1 MTDQGE
7 DQADFLIQT
16 RLETPGG
23 PQLQGD
29 RGDAVIRG
37 TQKQLDAAAS
47 LARKAGTSLHEV
59 FKELAP
65 DTGSV
70 EFSLTFEGEAG
81 LPVLAKG
88 KAGATI
94 TVTLEWKGSAKS

>member
-1 MTDQGE
+1 MPEDQDKG
-7 DQADFLIQT
+7 QADFFIQT

-29 RGDAVIRG
+29 RTDAVIKG

-59 FKELAP
+59 FTELAP

-81 LPVLAKG
+81 MPVLAKG

-94 TVTLEWKGSAKS
+94 TVTLEWKR